1 MPLPHRLSSNYVIT
15 YLMNFSEQL
24 INWYLL
30 NKRELP
36 WRGTSDPYKIWI
48 SEIILQQTRVNQG
61 LSYYERFIR
70 RFPDVAALSDA
81 DEDEVLKYWQGLGY
95 YSRARNLHAAAH
107 TITSAYNGIF
117 PTDYQSVLKLKGIG
131 EYTAAAV
138 CSFAYGLP
146 YAAVDGNVY
155 RVLSR
160 FFGIET
166 PIDSNGGKKVFSE
179 LAQELLDK
187 KRPGLHNQAMMD
199 LGATVCT
206 PSSPTCNECPL
217 QDGCYAFANR
227 SWTNFPVKK
236 QKTKQRNR
244 YFYYFH
250 ITGKNGKTYLHKRE
264 KNDIWKNLYELP
276 LIETE
281 RELSEEEIQE
291 KFAFQPLE
299 TEFENLQLKKVHPTI
314 KHILSHQHIYAC
326 FIEAEANYRKPE
338 NSVFLEIDESKTGD
352 YAVSRLTEI
361 FLS

>member
-1 MPLPHRLSSNYVIT
+1 MI
-15 YLMNFSEQL
+15 FSEQL

-36 WRGTSDPYKIWI
+36 WRDISDPYKIWI

-61 LSYYERFIR
+61 LSYYERFIQ
-70 RFPDVAALSDA
+70 RFPTIAALSAA

-107 TITSAYNGIF
+107 SITTLHNGIF
-117 PTDYQSVLKLKGIG
+117 PANYPDVLKLKGIG
-131 EYTAAAV
+131 EYTAAAI

-166 PIDSNGGKKVFSE
+166 PIDSNEGKKEFSE

-199 LGATVCT
+199 LGAIICT
-206 PSSPTCNECPL
+206 PSSPTCYECPL
-217 QDGCYAFANR
+217 QEGCYSFAHQ

-236 QKTKQRNR
+236 QKIKQRNR
-244 YFYYFH
+244 YFYYFY
-250 ITGKNGKTYLHKRE
+250 ITGKSGKTYLHKRE

-276 LIETE
+276 LVETGYP
-281 RELSEEEIQE
+281 LPEEEIQE
-291 KFAFQPLE
+291 KSAFLPLK
-299 TEFENLQLKKVHPTI
+299 TEFNNLQLKKIHPTI
-314 KHILSHQHIYAC
+314 KHVLSHQHIYAC
-326 FIEAEANYRKPE
+326 FIEGEADYRKPAD
-338 NSVFLEIDESKTGD
+338 SVLIEIDLSKIGD
-352 YAVSRLTEI
+352 YAVSRLTDI
-361 FLS
+361 FLSEIKL

>member
-1 MPLPHRLSSNYVIT
+1 MI
-15 YLMNFSEQL
+15 FSEQL

-36 WRGTSDPYKIWI
+36 WRDTSDPYKIWI

-61 LSYYERFIR
+61 LGYYERFIR
-70 RFPDVAALSDA
+70 RFPDVNALSDA

-107 TITSAYNGIF
+107 TIASTHNGTF
-117 PTDYQSVLKLKGIG
+117 PTEYQSVLKLKGIG
-131 EYTAAAV
+131 EYTAAAI

-146 YAAVDGNVY
+146 HAAVDGNVY

-166 PIDSNGGKKVFSE
+166 PIDSNEGKKAFSE

-199 LGATVCT
+199 LGATICT
-206 PSSPTCNECPL
+206 PTSPVCNECPL
-217 QDGCYAFANR
+217 QEGCYAFAHR
-227 SWTNFPVKK
+227 SWMNFPIKK

-244 YFYYFH
+244 YFYYFY

-281 RELSEEEIQE
+281 QELSEEEMQE
-291 KFAFQPLE
+291 KSTFQSLE
-299 TEFENLQLKKVHPTI
+299 TEFKNLQLKKVHPTI
-314 KHILSHQHIYAC
+314 KYVLSHQRIYAC
-326 FIEAEANYRKPE
+326 FIEADADYRKTE
-338 NSVFLEIDESKTGD
+338 NDVFIEIDESKVGD
-352 YAVSRLTEI
+352 YAISRLTEI
-361 FLS
+361 FLSEMV